1 MLDSGLASRAA
12 FNRRRQTP
20 AQLVENRTIYER
32 HGAELSIYDTFAPA
46 EKVRLDAEEVLYC
59 GMITGKKV
67 LYGQQQFRSDF
78 LPHESFVM
86 GAGETVEIDF
96 PEASLEAPTSCLT
109 LGISRERLRQVCDQL
124 NRDEPLPA
132 ALGERDAR
140 RERMFHIWHTEATQ
154 RLLVRIVDSFLSQDD
169 DRDLVL
175 NLGVTELLS
184 RMLRQQG
191 RQFLLACAAND
202 PTRHALTAVLRHIDD
217 HLDQPLEVDQLCR
230 LACMSRSKFYEQF
243 RAAVGCGA
251 MEYIQQRR
259 LERAREW
266 LAAGRGVTEVCYA
279 VGYVNPSHFTRRF
292 HQQYGMSPKAYG
304 QGRR

>member
-46 EKVRLDAEEVLYC
+46 ERVRLDADEVLYC
-59 GMITGKKV
+59 GMITGKKI
-67 LYGQQQFRSDF
+67 LHGREQFRSDF

-86 GAGETVEIDF
+86 GAGESVEIDF
-96 PEASLEAPTSCLT
+96 PEARMDAPTSCLT

-124 NRDEPLPA
+124 NHADPLPA
-132 ALGERDAR
+132 ALGEREPNR
-140 RERMFHIWHTEATQ
+140 QVFHIWHAEATQ

-191 RQFLLACAAND
+191 RQFLLDCAHTD

-217 HLDQPLEVDQLCR
+217 HLDQPLEIDSLCR

-243 RAAVGCGA
+243 RQAVGCGV

-292 HQQYGMSPKAYG
+292 HQQYGMSPREYG
-304 QGRR
+304 LRRR